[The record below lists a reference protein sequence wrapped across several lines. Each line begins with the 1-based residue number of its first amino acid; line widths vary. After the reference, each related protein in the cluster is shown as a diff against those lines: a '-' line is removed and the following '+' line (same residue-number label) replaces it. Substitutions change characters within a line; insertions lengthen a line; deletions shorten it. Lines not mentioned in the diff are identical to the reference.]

1 MRNLALVGLLL
12 LAGCGD
18 GIALYPIEGTV
29 TLDGKP
35 MEGLMVAFAP
45 EGGGISGAGRTDASG
60 NYSITS
66 TKGKGLPPGIYNVAI
81 SEIVV
86 ADNGGTEMQEAESSS
101 NSASYEQMAMGNDMS
116 QYKAAEKK
124 KAGIP
129 AKYNKQST
137 LKETVAETDNTI
149 NFDLSTK

>member
-1 MRNLALVGLLL
+1 MRSLACVSLLL

-18 GIALYPIEGTV
+18 GIALYEINGTV

-35 MEGLMVAFAP
+35 MEGLMVAFSP

-60 NYSITS
+60 NYTITCP
-66 TKGKGLPPGIYNVAI
+66 KGKGLPAGMYNVGI

-86 ADNGGTEMQEAESSS
+86 ADNGASEMQEVESSS
-101 NSASYEQMAMGNDMS
+101 NSSSYEQMAMGNNMA

-124 KAGIP
+124 KATIP

-149 NFDLSTK
+149 NFDLSSK